1 MIRINSK
8 NNEDAIVDS
17 QIAKNSP
24 IKIDG
29 DTCAFLTECPN
40 LINQFLMVRNDV
52 YVNENGYNHKK
63 WMQDSA
69 LRGEKVVVVTK
80 KDKVVGGAKI
90 SFSSSG
96 DLLTDEYKDTE
107 FLYVN
112 LLKQRNLEGAM
123 NYCQIDDLIL
133 VKEMRNGL
141 SVSKIASLCV
151 NEALKNGCNYIF
163 FVASL
168 PQCRLYKS
176 YFKEAGCKSVEIF
189 KEITWKKVPE
199 YNYSEDHPALVII

>member
-96 DLLTDEYKDTE
+96 DLLTDEYQDTE

-123 NYCQIDDLIL
+123 
-133 VKEMRNGL
+133 
-141 SVSKIASLCV
+141 
-151 NEALKNGCNYIF
+151 
-163 FVASL
+163 
-168 PQCRLYKS
+168 
-176 YFKEAGCKSVEIF
+176 
-189 KEITWKKVPE
+189 
-199 YNYSEDHPALVII
+199 